1 MKVKDI
7 IDYHTNIFI
16 KRDEGNKY
24 YDEWNWHLIPEE
36 ILNAEIKRMQ
46 VDELMGEKIFLINL

>member
-7 IDYHTNIFI
+7 IDDHTNIFI

-24 YDEWNWHLIPEE
+24 YDEWNRHLIPEE

-46 VDELMGEKIFLINL
+46 VDELMGEKTFLINL

>member
-7 IDYHTNIFI
+7 IDDHTNIFI

-24 YDEWNWHLIPEE
+24 YDEWNRHLISEE
-36 ILNAEIKRMQ
+36 ILNAEVKRMQ
-46 VDELMGEKIFLINL
+46 VDELMGEKTFLINL